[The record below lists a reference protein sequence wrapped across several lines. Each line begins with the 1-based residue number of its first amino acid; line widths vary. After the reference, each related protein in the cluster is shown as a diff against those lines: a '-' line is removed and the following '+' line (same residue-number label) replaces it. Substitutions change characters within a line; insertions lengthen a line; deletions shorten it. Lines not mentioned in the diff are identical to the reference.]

1 MELMEQTLQLLIR
14 DFHVFPLC
22 LLLPTVTLGCQMASW
37 VLECSNCGLPFHH
50 SVIEATTM
58 NFFFPAK
65 PAFRFVE
72 ANFNAPT
79 VGKARRISALTLC
92 TGLEKAS
99 LLGMLIGNGCRVG
112 QILGF

>member
-1 MELMEQTLQLLIR
+1 MELMEKTLQLLIR

-65 PAFRFVE
+65 PAFPVCGSEFQC
-72 ANFNAPT
+72 PHC
-79 VGKARRISALTLC
+79 GKSATYQ
-92 TGLEKAS
+92 
-99 LLGMLIGNGCRVG
+99 RVD
-112 QILGF
+112 LMYRA